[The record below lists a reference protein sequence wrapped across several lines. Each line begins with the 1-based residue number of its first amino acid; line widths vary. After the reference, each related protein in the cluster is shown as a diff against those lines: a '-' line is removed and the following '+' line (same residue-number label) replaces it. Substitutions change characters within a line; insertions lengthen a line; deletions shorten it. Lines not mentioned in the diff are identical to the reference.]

1 MSEEGTR
8 NKEEIMHKD
17 VCRGRRATRS
27 ERLDSIVEMA
37 INRVKEN
44 FTDHVFLEI
53 QRDTSLFRSYL
64 ASYLA
69 IVSSNVAKSGEKGYD
84 TINSRIATEVERRT
98 GARTD
103 LENGIEHSP
112 LSHLIQSFTRFNPAS
127 FLPLKEKSKKISGRV
142 S

>member
-1 MSEEGTR
+1 
-8 NKEEIMHKD
+8 MHKD
-17 VCRGRRATRS
+17 VCCGRRATRS

-53 QRDTSLFRSYL
+53 QRDTSLFR
-64 ASYLA
+64 SYLA

-127 FLPLKEKSKKISGRV
+127 LLPLKVKSKKISGRA

>member
-1 MSEEGTR
+1 
-8 NKEEIMHKD
+8 MHKD
-17 VCRGRRATRS
+17 VCCGRRATRS

-53 QRDTSLFRSYL
+53 QRDTSLFR
-64 ASYLA
+64 SYLA

>member
-1 MSEEGTR
+1 
-8 NKEEIMHKD
+8 MHKG
-17 VCRGRRATRS
+17 VRCGQRATRS

-64 ASYLA
+64 AIL
-69 IVSSNVAKSGEKGYD
+69 SSDVAKSGEKGYD

-127 FLPLKEKSKKISGRV
+127 FLPLKERSRKISGRA